1 MKVKKYLVLGILFF
15 LPLSMYIFFA
25 SGKDNFGRL
34 PVLTENVRELDQ
46 FSSHQ
51 DDTIQFKEH
60 ITILGFLGERPM
72 ENKVNAFNLAHKIYK
87 KYRGF
92 DDFQFVF
99 LAPESAKEDAEALR
113 DKVGEIAQTDRWK
126 IAYGSPEELERV
138 FESLQSQY
146 VLKAD
151 LSSPYVFIVDK
162 NGHLRGRNDDED
174 VGLLYG
180 FDARDYAEIN
190 NKMDDDVKVIL
201 AEYRLALK
209 KYKADREI

>member
-1 MKVKKYLVLGILFF
+1 MKVKKYLILGILFF

-34 PVLTENVRELDQ
+34 PTLTENVQEIDEFNSEGDSVRL
-46 FSSHQ
+46 
-51 DDTIQFKEH
+51 KGH
-60 ITILGFLGERPM
+60 ITILGFLGEKPM

-99 LAPESAKEDAEALR
+99 LLPEGTEEAAAEL
-113 DKVGEIAQTDRWK
+113 KVKISEIAETDRWK
-126 IAYGSPEELERV
+126 FAYGNQEQLENV
-138 FESLQSQY
+138 FESLKTDY
-146 VLKAD
+146 ILKAD
-151 LSSPYVFIVDK
+151 QSSPYVFIIDK
-162 NGHLRGRNDDED
+162 NVNLRGRNDDED
-174 VGLLYG
+174 VGVLYG

-209 KYKADREI
+209 KYKAEREI